1 MRHLDYMNSKLAAH
15 IGKLVTVLYN
25 IVIKILFKKKYV
37 CVHMCVFEVS
47 VSIYTKIS

>member
-15 IGKLVTVLYN
+15 IRKLVTVLYN
-25 IVIKILFKKKYV
+25 ILIKILFKKIYV
-37 CVHMCVFEVS
+37 CVFEVS